1 MGQKLAHMKPEM
13 IEMVVSNPQLL
24 QTIGMDS
31 TTIQPGYTSRYD
43 HDIISKTALEELVQ
57 SPGFHFPQGLV
68 YDKKSA
74 IQYNIIKDQ
83 MAQMEQQLEATPSEF
98 LESPQIREYVKQSLQ
113 KQNPEMEVTPEK
125 ISEAVGELWK
135 RMSLQEKTATL
146 GAISKETQTDSQAK
160 IEDLGDGDIEFD
172 EKQEDPNNLQDA
184 KEEEPTTS
192 QVPPQGVQL
201 NISRL

>member
-1 MGQKLAHMKPEM
+1 MGHKLSLMKPEM

-24 QTIGMDS
+24 QTIGMDT
-31 TTIQPGYTSRYD
+31 TTIQPGYTGRYD
-43 HDIISKTALEELVQ
+43 HDTISKTALEELVQ
-57 SPGFHFPQGLV
+57 APGFQFPQGLV

-83 MAQMEQQLEATPSEF
+83 IAKMEQQLEATPSEF
-98 LESPQIREYVKQSLQ
+98 LENPQIREHITQSLQ
-113 KQNPEMEVTPEK
+113 KQNPEMEVTPER

-146 GAISKETQTDSQAK
+146 GAISKETQTECD
-160 IEDLGDGDIEFD
+160 EGDIEFD
-172 EKQEDPNNLQDA
+172 EKQEDPNNLQEA
-184 KEEEPTTS
+184 KEEEPPTS
-192 QVPPQGVQL
+192 QEPPQGVQL